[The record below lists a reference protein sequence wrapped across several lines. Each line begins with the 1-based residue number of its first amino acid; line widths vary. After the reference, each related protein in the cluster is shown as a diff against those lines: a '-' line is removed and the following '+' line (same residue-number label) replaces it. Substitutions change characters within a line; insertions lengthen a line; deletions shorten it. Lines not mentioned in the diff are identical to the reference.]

1 MTEESYEAC
10 ETQNKIEVLE
20 YTEMEDG
27 SAVVVVNIS
36 MEAAKAIL
44 EVGLRKLIL
53 DYVKDTL
60 DSNLTESNTDVI

>member
-1 MTEESYEAC
+1 MAEESYEAC

-44 EVGLRKLIL
+44 EVGFLKLLEDHI
-53 DYVKDTL
+53 K
-60 DSNLTESNTDVI
+60 ESEESV